1 MTNPSEPQLDDE
13 DVAPTFGPTDAT
25 RRPAAD
31 PVEPDTAG
39 HSSDHR
45 DRLNDPRDHT
55 PSGGAWSR
63 GTVFRREP
71 RTRLELVRSR

>member
-25 RRPAAD
+25 KRPAAD

-39 HSSDHR
+39 HSSER
-45 DRLNDPRDHT
+45 TERLNDRRDHLA
-55 PSGGAWSR
+55 GGAWSR

-71 RTRLELVRSR
+71 RTRLELTRSR